1 MQGKVKSVR
10 VIAMKRECYKCEVRV
25 LGTLTLEVFVICY
38 CPSKVA
44 EAMVKCVM
52 YRVTCSSIS
61 GSMTNQNLSKTDIYL
76 FIDSTF

>member
-1 MQGKVKSVR
+1 
-10 VIAMKRECYKCEVRV
+10 MKRSFHVECYKCEVSV
-25 LGTLTLEVFVICY
+25 LGTLTLEIFVICY

-61 GSMTNQNLSKTDIYL
+61 GSMG
-76 FIDSTF
+76 